1 MTFTK
6 TAAVATLA
14 LAAAIGSTMTAAHAG
29 KKHHHHLHHHHLFHK
44 KHHVPLLIIGSHD
57 YEYGCKRWLRLYK
70 KTGKQRFLNRYYD
83 CIY

>member
-14 LAAAIGSTMTAAHAG
+14 IAAAIGSTMTTAQAG
-29 KKHHHHLHHHHLFHK
+29 KKHHHHLFHK
-44 KHHVPLLIIGSHD
+44 KHHGPVLIIGSHD
-57 YEYGCKRWLRLYK
+57 DDYGCKHWLRLYK
-70 KTGKQRFLNRYYD
+70 KTGKQRFLNRYYA